1 MNDNWR
7 NLAAAI
13 INTAMTD
20 KEKARRDL
28 SLNPENVYAKRMLRD
43 CNKFFS
49 SNWCA
54 LLLDYLDI
62 DKEKFLEVVNGR

>member
-20 KEKARRDL
+20 KEKACKDL
-28 SLNPENVYAKRMLRD
+28 LLNPENVYAKRMLRD

-49 SNWCA
+49 SDWCS
-54 LLLDYLDI
+54 LLLDFLDI
-62 DKEKFLEVVNGR
+62 DKEKFREVVNGR

>member
-20 KEKARRDL
+20 KEKACKDL
-28 SLNPENVYAKRMLRD
+28 SLNPENVYAQSMLED
-43 CNKFFS
+43 CERFFAS
-49 SNWCA
+49 DWCSH
-54 LLLDYLDI
+54 LLDFLDI
-62 DKEKFLEVVNGR
+62 DRDKFLEVVNGR